1 MSPLSISLSQVDRL
15 ASVVSKALG
24 IQLFLGSS
32 PAEFF
37 RAHDRIVGHAQ
48 RPIPFMPAYWTSS
61 DEPMFW
67 ALALRAGAVLGLA
80 AARVPRAHSA
90 GQPLADALASGVLYR
105 ADSVLGGR
113 NWVAGKGPLLAAPG
127 DSIYLSLEG
136 AAQGWREG
144 GLPEALTR
152 LVLMLALRAAPT
164 ASLVWTLGEPTRESP
179 SAISS
184 LLGPQHSFVEE
195 LFSGFFPPLGR
206 NSTVC
211 AIWCASN
218 EVWSVLG
225 RECADLGAGRPL
237 PWLTLAEP
245 PRKSLRA

>member
-1 MSPLSISLSQVDRL
+1 MSPFSISLSQVDRL

-48 RPIPFMPAYWTSS
+48 RPIPFMPAYWTSH

-80 AARVPRAHSA
+80 AARVPRAHSI
-90 GQPLADALASGVLYR
+90 GQSLADALASGVLYQ
-105 ADSVLGGR
+105 ADLVLGGR
-113 NWVAGKGPLLAAPG
+113 NWAAGKGPLLPAPG
-127 DSIYLSLEG
+127 DSIYVGL
-136 AAQGWREG
+136 ADVAHGWREG

-152 LVLMLALRAAPT
+152 LVLLLALREAPT
-164 ASLVWTLGEPTRESP
+164 ASLIWTLEEPMREAP
-179 SAISS
+179 SAISC
-184 LLGPQHSFVEE
+184 LLEPQHTSVEE
-195 LFSGFFPPLGR
+195 MFSGFFPPRGR

-211 AIWCASN
+211 ASWCGSN
-218 EVWSVLG
+218 EVWDVLS
-225 RECADLGAGRPL
+225 RELAALDSGQQLS
-237 PWLTLAEP
+237 WLKLAES
-245 PRKSLRA
+245 PRKSPRA